1 MLAPWPHEARAVPC
15 CPPASKHGCYA
26 LRAPTQKSVIGE
38 KIIFQTIIMF
48 ARQARNTARS
58 GIRSVGVRPISQ
70 YITKAQGKW
79 TFAPTILTTREGLA
93 PPSVAEIQQVYQ
105 GLYKKALEFAAQP
118 KTSADGLIK
127 VAKSLSKEEYL
138 RFGAYFIQIVGL
150 FSLGEIIGRRQ
161 IVGYPSFGPK
171 EHHH

>member
-1 MLAPWPHEARAVPC
+1 
-15 CPPASKHGCYA
+15 
-26 LRAPTQKSVIGE
+26 
-38 KIIFQTIIMF
+38 MF

-58 GIRSVGVRPISQ
+58 GIRSVGVRPVSQ
-70 YITKAQGKW
+70 YITKAQVTVEVSKQ
-79 TFAPTILTTREGLA
+79 IYIREGLA

-105 GLYKKALEFAAQP
+105 GLYKKALEFASQP
-118 KTSADGLIK
+118 KTSADGLVK
-127 VAKSLSKEEYL
+127 VAKSLSKDEYL

>member
-70 YITKAQGKW
+70 YITKAQGK
-79 TFAPTILTTREGLA
+79 EGLA

>member
-1 MLAPWPHEARAVPC
+1 
-15 CPPASKHGCYA
+15 
-26 LRAPTQKSVIGE
+26 
-38 KIIFQTIIMF
+38 MF

-58 GIRSVGVRPISQ
+58 GIRSVGVRPISHKQ
-70 YITKAQGKW
+70 IYI
-79 TFAPTILTTREGLA
+79 REGLA